1 MAVKLASM
9 TEAQIGSNVEAFA
22 DYQYEGG
29 EQGLFYLF
37 PDKEAVRAYM
47 SAFVR
52 AGVRMGWMYATSEK
66 REAYIMISDSKSSP
80 SVPVLLEFIKGGL
93 KAFGFRGCIS
103 YIKAL
108 RSGGK
113 SLESRMK
120 KDKKDFIKIELL
132 AVTKPCQGQ
141 GYMRKALDIAF
152 RMGQDR
158 KLPCILDTDGSL
170 KRDKYIHLGMKPA
183 GTRKIGKNSYLYDL
197 VKPAAEE

>member
-1 MAVKLASM
+1 MEVF
-9 TEAQIGSNVEAFA
+9 V
-22 DYQYEGG
+22 DYQYEDG

-37 PDKEAVRAYM
+37 PNKEAVRAYM

-66 REAYIMISDSKSSP
+66 REAYIMISDSESSP

-158 KLPCILDTDGSL
+158 KLPCILDTDGIL

-183 GTRKIGKNSYLYDL
+183 GTRKIGENSYLYDL

>member
-1 MAVKLASM
+1 MAVKLGSM
-9 TEAQIGSNVEAFA
+9 TEEEIGSIVDVFV
-22 DYQYEGG
+22 DYQYEDG

-66 REAYIMISDSKSSP
+66 REAYIMISDSKSNP

-93 KAFGFRGCIS
+93 KAFGFKGSIS
-103 YIKAL
+103 YMKAL
-108 RSGGK
+108 KRGGK
-113 SLESRMK
+113 SLESQMK
-120 KDKKDFIKIELL
+120 KDKKDFVKIELL
-132 AVTKPCQGQ
+132 AVTKPYQGQ

-152 RMGQDR
+152 QMGQDR

-183 GTRKIGKNSYLYDL
+183 GTRKIGENSYLYDL
-197 VKPAAEE
+197 VKPTEE

>member
-9 TEAQIGSNVEAFA
+9 TEAQIGSIVEAFA

-66 REAYIMISDSKSSP
+66 REAYIMISDSESSP

-103 YIKAL
+103 YIKVL

-183 GTRKIGKNSYLYDL
+183 GTRKIGENSYLYDL

>member
-1 MAVKLASM
+1 
-9 TEAQIGSNVEAFA
+9 
-22 DYQYEGG
+22 
-29 EQGLFYLF
+29 
-37 PDKEAVRAYM
+37 M

-80 SVPVLLEFIKGGL
+80 SVSVLLDFIKGGL
-93 KAFGFRGCIS
+93 KAFGFKECIS

-120 KDKKDFIKIELL
+120 KDKKDFLKIELL
-132 AVTKPCQGQ
+132 AVTKPYQGQ
-141 GYMRKALDIAF
+141 GYMRKVLGIAF
-152 RMGQDR
+152 QMGQDR

-170 KRDKYIHLGMKPA
+170 KRDKYIHLGMKSA
-183 GTRKIGKNSYLYDL
+183 GTRKIGENSYLYDL
-197 VKPAAEE
+197 VKPAEE

>member
-9 TEAQIGSNVEAFA
+9 TEAQIGSIVEAFA

-103 YIKAL
+103 YIKVL

-158 KLPCILDTDGSL
+158 KLPCILDTDGIL

-183 GTRKIGKNSYLYDL
+183 GTRKIGENSYLYDL